1 VPTTVSSPG
10 HPATGPL
17 AELSADAGA
26 ALLWAVLE
34 NMPEA
39 ITLSVAVRDADGAA
53 VDMRLAYMNAIA
65 REGQPD
71 PAAAIGMLCSE
82 LWPPMVDNGSFGQ
95 CMRVLDTGEPV
106 TGEFNWTQE
115 GSYLPAGYDYRAC
128 RVGAD
133 TLVWVL
139 RDSTERLHA
148 AWELARSNAD
158 LSAFAHVVAHD
169 LKAPLTA
176 ILGNAEILT
185 ETVSGEAERRRLA
198 AIHRG
203 GARMANL
210 IDGVLTYSRVSDH
223 TGTALPVHPLPVV
236 RDVVADLDAG
246 TAVQLVGE
254 FPAVCV
260 ESVQLR
266 QLLQNL
272 IVNALKFGRSD
283 RPPRVRVS
291 AGTDGTTVE
300 IVVADN
306 GVGIPPDARPQVFAL
321 FNRLAAT
328 ADRPGSG
335 VGLATCARIVERFG
349 GRIWVED
356 SPLGG
361 AAIHFTLPSPCPRP
375 VEQAVAG

>member
-1 VPTTVSSPG
+1 MTADGQHVPIAADTTG
-10 HPATGPL
+10 HPVTGPL
-17 AELSADAGA
+17 AGLSADAGA
-26 ALLWAVLE
+26 SLLWNVLE

-39 ITLSVAVRDADGAA
+39 VTLSVAVRDADGVAI
-53 VDMRLAYMNAIA
+53 DMRLAYMNAIA
-65 REGQPD
+65 RGGQPD
-71 PAAAIGMLCSE
+71 PAAAIGKLCSE

-95 CMRVLDTGEPV
+95 CMQVLNTGEPT
-106 TGEFNWTQE
+106 TGEFNWTQD

-139 RDSTERLHA
+139 RDSTERLQA

-158 LSAFAHVVAHD
+158 LAAFAHVVAHD
-169 LKAPLTA
+169 LKAPLTS

-185 ETVSGEAERRRLA
+185 DTVSDEADRRRLV

-203 GARMANL
+203 ADRMANL
-210 IDGVLTYSRVSDH
+210 IDGVLTYSRGTAH
-223 TGTALPVHPLPVV
+223 TGTALPVDPLPVV
-236 RDVVADLDAG
+236 RDVVADLDAAATVQIVG
-246 TAVQLVGE
+246 T
-254 FPAVCV
+254 FPPVSV
-260 ESVQLR
+260 EPVQLR

-272 IVNALKFGRSD
+272 IANALKFGRPDLASQ
-283 RPPRVRVS
+283 VQVT
-291 AGTDGTTVE
+291 ATTNGPMVE

-306 GVGIPPDARPQVFAL
+306 GVGIPPTARPQVFAL
-321 FNRLAAT
+321 FNRLTAT

-335 VGLATCARIVERFG
+335 IGLTTCARIVERYG

-361 AAIHFTLPSPCPRP
+361 AAIHLTLTSP
-375 VEQAVAG
+375 